1 MCVFKVAIWP
11 KYANYQWS
19 SVRFQLEL
27 SLGLWRQSLGQC
39 PHYAGESWKRSFIST
54 VRPTVH
60 TNPARKRSWNGK
72 IWKRNFISTVRPT
85 VHTNPSR
92 KQSWNGKIWKR
103 NFISTAR
110 PTVHTNPSRKRSFSE
125 CSSNRRNL
133 KMPALRFS
141 VDRKHFENGAFPKR
155 WRDDNH
161 LIFLPEFFSNTNPKW
176 PGIVAF
182 SNFSGVA
189 WTENIWCDFRVKTP
203 FSILHA
209 NAICV
214 FGLRCSKHG
223 KGRCLL

>member
-1 MCVFKVAIWP
+1 MCVFEVAISP

-39 PHYAGESWKRSFIST
+39 PHYGGESWKRSFTST
-54 VRPTVH
+54 V
-60 TNPARKRSWNGK
+60 
-72 IWKRNFISTVRPT
+72 
-85 VHTNPSR
+85 
-92 KQSWNGKIWKR
+92 
-103 NFISTAR
+103 R